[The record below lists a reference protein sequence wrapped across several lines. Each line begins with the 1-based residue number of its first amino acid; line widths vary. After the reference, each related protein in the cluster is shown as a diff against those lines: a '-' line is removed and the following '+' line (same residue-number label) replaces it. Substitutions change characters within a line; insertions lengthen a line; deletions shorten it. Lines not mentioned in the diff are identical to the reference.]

1 MPIIVCANAC
11 LCPPPKP
18 KLDSTVL
25 AKKKPKKK
33 KPEFILAEPT
43 NAKVADSED
52 DGNRVADS
60 AKQ

>member
-25 AKKKPKKK
+25 AKKKN
-33 KPEFILAEPT
+33 PEFILAEPT